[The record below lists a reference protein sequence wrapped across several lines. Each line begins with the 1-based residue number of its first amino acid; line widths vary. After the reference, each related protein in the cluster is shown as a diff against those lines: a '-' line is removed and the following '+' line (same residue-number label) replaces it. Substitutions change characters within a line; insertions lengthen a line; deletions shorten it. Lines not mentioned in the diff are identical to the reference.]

1 MEEQERRLYPVKFIE
16 NDSKTAWGEV
26 SYKIADL
33 GFVDSMVSEG
43 WFGGNTLSELMGT
56 YMERV
61 TGDDAFEYY
70 GLQFPLTIKVL
81 KTSGWQPLQ
90 VSVGD
95 GPAEERY
102 DSFGK
107 TTLWYITEASEG
119 AAMYLGVAKD
129 LTAEEFYLKSQDG
142 TLKEVLNEIH
152 PKAGD
157 SILIKP
163 GTVFAAGPG
172 LTIVEISECSELTFN
187 IHNWGLELPEGEELL
202 LEEAF
207 DLIDFKAYMREDD
220 IVDNEILAKRDEF
233 TVKKMTL
240 RNPLHIFSEQPGGF
254 ALYHCLSGE
263 ADFQPG
269 PGAERF
275 DTVVLKAGQTVLV
288 PSETNDFFLL
298 PVKEGTTLL
307 EAVVERRVDPDSYT
321 GSTSNEENTDP
332 HIRNWN

>member
-16 NDSKTAWGEV
+16 NNFKTAWGEIT
-26 SYKIADL
+26 YKIADL
-33 GFVDSMVSEG
+33 GFVDSMVSDG
-43 WFGGNTLSELMGT
+43 WFGDNTLSELMGT

-61 TGDDAFEYY
+61 VGDDAFEYY
-70 GLQFPLTIKVL
+70 GLQFPLLIKVI

-90 VSVGD
+90 VNIGD

-107 TTLWYITEASEG
+107 TALWYIQEAKDG
-119 AAMYLGVAKD
+119 AGICLGTSKD
-129 LTAEEFYLKSQDG
+129 LTAEEFYLKSKEG
-142 TLKEVLNEIH
+142 TLKEALNVVY

-157 SILIKP
+157 SVIIKP

-187 IHNWGLELPEGEELL
+187 IHNWGMELPEGEELL

-207 DLIDFKAYMREDD
+207 DLIDFGAYKPDTPIEDSSF
-220 IVDNEILAKRDEF
+220 LAKRDEF
-233 TVKKMTL
+233 DVKKMAL

-254 ALYHCLSGE
+254 AIYHCLSGE
-263 ADFQPG
+263 ADIQPG

-275 DTVVLKAGQTVLV
+275 ATVTLKAGQTVLV
-288 PSETNDFFLL
+288 PSETNDFLLL
-298 PVKEGTTLL
+298 PVKEDTVLL
-307 EAVVERRVDPDSYT
+307 EAVVEKRVDPDSYT
-321 GSTSNEENTDP
+321 GPESNDEAPDP
-332 HIRNWN
+332 HIRNWS